1 MPGPGGAVGQFA
13 SMVAR
18 ALVLPC
24 VNDPDDA
31 NTVQSDVAISGDSSE
46 MDIAREAPA
55 FTATTFDLTNRFSE
69 LTTAGKCFRD
79 KLALSL
85 LGNARTG
92 LKFVTFLTDAD
103 K

>member
-1 MPGPGGAVGQFA
+1 
-13 SMVAR
+13 MVATCIGTY
-18 ALVLPC
+18 PC